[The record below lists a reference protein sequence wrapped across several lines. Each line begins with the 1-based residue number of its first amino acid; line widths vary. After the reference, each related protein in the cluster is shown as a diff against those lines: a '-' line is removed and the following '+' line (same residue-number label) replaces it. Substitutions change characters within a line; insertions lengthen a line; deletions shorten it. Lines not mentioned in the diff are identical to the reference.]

1 MKRYIA
7 ILLCMAVAAGVAACQ
22 PTPEKAVVVGKDT
35 DRLIENAAKDTS
47 APFPSDASGCD
58 LYERIGAPETYSAE
72 LVSSGGKLHV
82 FADARVVLPSCELPI
97 VRMKPVEFTQA
108 QAK

>member
-1 MKRYIA
+1 MRRYIA

-22 PTPEKAVVVGKDT
+22 PTPEQDIVVGKDT

-82 FADARVVLPSCELPI
+82 FCRCTGGLAVMRAADSQDEAC
-97 VRMKPVEFTQA
+97 
-108 QAK
+108 

>member
-72 LVSSGGKLHV
+72 LVSKGGKLTVHV
-82 FADARVVLPSCELPI
+82 DADVELPDCEI
-97 VRMKPVEFTQA
+97 PIYRLRATEFNAEQV
-108 QAK
+108 

>member
-1 MKRYIA
+1 MKKLIT
-7 ILLCMAVAAGVAACQ
+7 IFLTLFMLISTAACQ
-22 PTPEKAVVVGKDT
+22 PTPEQDIVVGKDT

-72 LVSSGGKLHV
+72 LVSKGGKLTVHV
-82 FADARVVLPSCELPI
+82 DADVELPDCEI
-97 VRMKPVEFTQA
+97 PIYRLRATEFNAEQV
-108 QAK
+108 